1 MTFCGWESVVVGI
14 LFNTSNAVDIPIGDI
29 LITSG
34 IFWLPPDSCGLQ
46 HNYE

>member
-1 MTFCGWESVVVGI
+1 MVVGI

-34 IFWLPPDSCGLQ
+34 IFWLPSDSCDLQ